1 MACIAAIV
9 LLTVVSFLGGRFLLY
24 SFHQTGSDCCV
35 TMAVGSVVLFF
46 GMFLLQ
52 LVTVFKGLPFS
63 AMKWG
68 AIVYALILIIGG
80 CAVSCKKRLWLS
92 GERGRGCFRKW
103 MSGQRREE
111 WFLRGSI
118 VLFFMLNVGVMLW
131 YEPYFGNDMTVEEV
145 CTILTTG
152 TVCQYHPG
160 TGARLEL
167 GMNMG
172 AKLNFMPGLYA
183 VLCDV
188 TGADP
193 YLLICRWIPIWGL
206 LVNYAVI
213 YLLLREVFGTV
224 NNMNK
229 AAYAMVLYG
238 VLLLFGDYQ
247 AYTCAFRLLHQ
258 GWNPY
263 VILWASVAPF
273 VLVCVLRLGKAACR
287 HGERRESKHAKRM
300 E

>member
-24 SFHQTGSDCCV
+24 SLHQAESGCCA
-35 TMAVGSVVLFF
+35 TMAAGSVVLFS
-46 GMFLLQ
+46 GMFLIQ
-52 LVTVFKGLPFS
+52 LVTVWKELPFS

-68 AIVYALILIIGG
+68 TIVYALILIIGG
-80 CAVSCKKRLWLS
+80 CFASCKRRRWLS
-92 GERGRGCFRKW
+92 GEYGCLRKW
-103 MSGQRREE
+103 MSRQYREQ
-111 WFLRGSI
+111 WFLYGAA
-118 VLFFMLNVGVMLW
+118 VLFFALNVGVMLW

-152 TVCQYHPG
+152 TVCRYHPG
-160 TGARLEL
+160 TGAMLEL
-167 GMNMG
+167 GMNME
-172 AKLNFMPGLYA
+172 AKLNFIPGLYA

-193 YLLICRWIPIWGL
+193 YLLICRWIPVWEL
-206 LVNYAVI
+206 LLNYAVI

-229 AAYAMVLYG
+229 AAYAMILYG
-238 VLLLFGDYQ
+238 ILLLFGDYQ
-247 AYTCAFRLLHQ
+247 AYTYAFRLLHQ

-273 VLVCVLRLGKAACR
+273 VLVCVIRLGKVVHR
-287 HGERRESKHAKRM
+287 HRERRGSKHAKRM

>member
-1 MACIAAIV
+1 MACIMAIV
-9 LLTVVSFLGGRFLLY
+9 LLTVVSFLGGRLLLY
-24 SFHQTGSDCCV
+24 CFHQAESGCCV
-35 TMAVGSVVLFF
+35 TLTVGSVMLFS
-46 GMFLLQ
+46 GMFIIQ
-52 LVTVFKGLPFS
+52 LVTVWKKLPFS

-68 AIVYALILIIGG
+68 AVVYALILIIGG
-80 CAVSCKKRLWLS
+80 CFAGCKRRHRLS
-92 GERGRGCFRKW
+92 GEEGYIRKW
-103 MSGQRREE
+103 LGSRNREQ
-111 WFLRGSI
+111 WLLYGAV
-118 VLFFMLNVGVMLW
+118 VLFFALNVGVMLW

-152 TVCQYHPG
+152 TVCRYHPG
-160 TGARLEL
+160 TGAMLEL
-167 GMNMG
+167 GMNMA

-193 YLLICRWIPIWGL
+193 YLLICRWIPVWGL
-206 LVNYAVI
+206 LLNYAVI

-229 AAYAMVLYG
+229 AAYAMILYG
-238 VLLLFGDYQ
+238 ILLLFGDYQ
-247 AYTCAFRLLHQ
+247 AYTYAFRLLHQ

-263 VILWASVAPF
+263 VILWASMAPF
-273 VLVCVLRLGKAACR
+273 ILACVIRLGKAAYR
-287 HGERRESKHAKRM
+287 HRERRGSERAKCM

>member
-24 SFHQTGSDCCV
+24 SLHQAESGCCV
-35 TMAVGSVVLFF
+35 TMAAGSVVLFF
-46 GMFLLQ
+46 GMFIIQ
-52 LVTVFKGLPFS
+52 FVTVWKALSFS

-68 AIVYALILIIGG
+68 AVVYALILIVGG
-80 CAVSCKKRLWLS
+80 CFASCKRRRRLS
-92 GERGRGCFRKW
+92 GEQGYIRKW
-103 MSGQRREE
+103 LSSRNREQ
-111 WFLRGSI
+111 WFLYGAV
-118 VLFFMLNVGVMLW
+118 VLFFVLNVGVMLW

-152 TVCQYHPG
+152 TVCRYHPG
-160 TGARLEL
+160 TGAMLEL
-167 GMNMG
+167 GMNME

-193 YLLICRWIPIWGL
+193 YLLICRWIPVWGL
-206 LVNYAVI
+206 LLNYAVI
-213 YLLLREVFGTV
+213 YLLLREVFGKA
-224 NNMNK
+224 NKMNK
-229 AAYAMVLYG
+229 AAYAMILYG
-238 VLLLFGDYQ
+238 ILLLFGDYQ
-247 AYTCAFRLLHQ
+247 AYTYAFRLLHQ

-263 VILWASVAPF
+263 VILWASMAPF
-273 VLVCVLRLGKAACR
+273 ILVCVIRLGRAACR
-287 HGERRESKHAKRM
+287 HKERRESKHAKCM